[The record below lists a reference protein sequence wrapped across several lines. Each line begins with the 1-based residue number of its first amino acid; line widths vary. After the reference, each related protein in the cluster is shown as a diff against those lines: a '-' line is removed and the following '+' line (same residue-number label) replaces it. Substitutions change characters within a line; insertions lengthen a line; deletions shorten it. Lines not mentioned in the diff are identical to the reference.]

1 MIEIPI
7 PPSTNQIWRS
17 YRGRVVKSAKY
28 KKWLSDTAWL
38 MKRLGS
44 VQHPVAV
51 KVGIVSGKGWRKGR
65 DLDNILKP
73 VLDALV
79 ASSVIE
85 DDSTSHVVSINM
97 EFVQRTI
104 LKRQTKKAFRETPAL
119 CWVDVQEYRE

>member
-1 MIEIPI
+1 M
-7 PPSTNQIWRS
+7 
-17 YRGRVVKSAKY
+17 
-28 KKWLSDTAWL
+28 KK
-38 MKRLGS
+38 LGS
-44 VQHPVAV
+44 VQQPVAV

-97 EFVQRTI
+97 EFVQRTP
-104 LKRQTKKAFRETPAL
+104 LKGQTKKAFRETPAL
-119 CWVDVQEYRE
+119 CWVDVQLETLE